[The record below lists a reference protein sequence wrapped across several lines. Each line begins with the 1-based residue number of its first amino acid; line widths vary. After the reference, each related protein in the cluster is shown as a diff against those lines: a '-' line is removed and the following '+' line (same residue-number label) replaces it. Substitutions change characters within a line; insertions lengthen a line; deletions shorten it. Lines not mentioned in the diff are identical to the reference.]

1 MLERVFSFFLGWL
14 RELVDTV
21 KCSCFQVVAAVQFL
35 TECELDQR
43 LDSGEDLL
51 SIIRPS
57 HYIGETPLLRLVRC
71 LFSDSISCFC
81 LGFRKLQVLLKAV

>member
-1 MLERVFSFFLGWL
+1 MLERVFSFFLGSL
-14 RELVDTV
+14 RELLDTV
-21 KCSCFQVVAAVQFL
+21 ECSCFQVVAAVQFL

-57 HYIGETPLLRLVRC
+57 H
-71 LFSDSISCFC
+71 
-81 LGFRKLQVLLKAV
+81 